1 MIKKSSK
8 EKTILVIEDE
18 RPLLEAINAKLE
30 KNGFRVLSS
39 RSVEQAFGA
48 KLVKND
54 LGVITVHT
62 IEQALMYLETL
73 EQVNAIW
80 LDHHLLGKESGFDFV
95 KKIKANSGR
104 WKKIP
109 IFVVSN
115 AASPKTVKS
124 YIDAGVSK
132 YYVKSDHRLDE
143 IIEDIKSFLDRS
155 EKQSIRSTKPKVK
168 SNTHNRY
175 VGNKLKK
182 VSA

>member
-1 MIKKSSK
+1 MIKIKKASK

-30 KNGFRVLSS
+30 KNGFAVLSA

-48 KLVKND
+48 KLIKND
-54 LGVITVHT
+54 LGIMTVHS

-80 LDHHLLGKESGFDFV
+80 LDHHLLGKEDGLSFV
-95 KKIKANSGR
+95 KKIKANGGR

-124 YIDAGVSK
+124 YIKSGVSK
-132 YYVKSDHRLDE
+132 YYIKSDHRLDE
-143 IIEDIKSFLDRS
+143 IIADINSFLDHPRK
-155 EKQSIRSTKPKVK
+155 E
-168 SNTHNRY
+168 
-175 VGNKLKK
+175 LKRA
-182 VSA
+182 VVRA